1 MLKFVWV
8 WCTLLVSSPKIS
20 KSQFSK
26 VAENPGEGIY
36 DNWVSSGGSVF
47 RQIKKDQ
54 RKPLLTF
61 TAFQM
66 TSAQNNKYIKVVYFG
81 MASLDLLQDAIVLE
95 RISTIH

>member
-1 MLKFVWV
+1 M
-8 WCTLLVSSPKIS
+8 
-20 KSQFSK
+20 
-26 VAENPGEGIY
+26 
-36 DNWVSSGGSVF
+36 F

-66 TSAQNNKYIKVVYFG
+66 TSAQNNQYIKVVYFG

-95 RISTIH
+95 KISTIH